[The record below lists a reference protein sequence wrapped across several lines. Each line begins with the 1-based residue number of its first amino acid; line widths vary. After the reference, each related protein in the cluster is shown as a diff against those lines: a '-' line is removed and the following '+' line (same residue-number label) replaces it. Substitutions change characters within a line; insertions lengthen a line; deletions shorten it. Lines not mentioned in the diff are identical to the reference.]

1 MEEKGEKVLTNV
13 SDSGIEFTLKN
24 EQTEEPLKSIK

>member
-13 SDSGIEFTLKN
+13 SDHGIEFTLN
-24 EQTEEPLKSIK
+24 EPTEEAKQLK